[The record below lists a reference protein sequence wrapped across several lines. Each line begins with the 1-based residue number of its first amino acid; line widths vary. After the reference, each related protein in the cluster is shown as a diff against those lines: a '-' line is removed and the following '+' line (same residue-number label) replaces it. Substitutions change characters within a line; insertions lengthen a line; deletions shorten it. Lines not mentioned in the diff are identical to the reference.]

1 MSTPG
6 VNQTAERRLIS
17 ACMVAGIA
25 GWSYAAGE
33 GVLAEHFSDPICH
46 ALWRAGSVCLAE
58 GTHPDSAG
66 LYRAIAGLDGEAKP
80 SALEIA
86 NLEALEATSL
96 HLRRLTADVIDL
108 SRRRKLITAM
118 AAGLEAAKD
127 GSAKEWADI
136 WAGVEPHIRSAQD
149 ITAGAKSRTLAEVA
163 ANAKRLLLTPDQ
175 SDSVPSI
182 CAEWDQQASP
192 CKAGQLIVIAGRPGA
207 GKSAF
212 AGQVAHNIAQG
223 STTAFFSLEM
233 SAEEILTR
241 MARLRVNPRPQWDET
256 IAAELDALAG
266 YSTLRIY
273 EVEHART
280 VAQIEAVCRLLA
292 ASPQGLGAVV
302 VDYLQLV
309 TPPAGSGREN
319 REQQVAAMSR
329 AFKLLARTLK
339 VPVFLLAQLN
349 REVDK
354 GEKKR
359 RPRLSDLRESGAIEQ
374 DADRVWFLYPAN
386 EDAMSEGR
394 MLDVILYQAKCRNGP
409 AGLEALFAFDR
420 LGMQFVPIKPKAT
433 DDDFV

>member
-1 MSTPG
+1 
-6 VNQTAERRLIS
+6 
-17 ACMVAGIA
+17 
-25 GWSYAAGE
+25 
-33 GVLAEHFSDPICH
+33 
-46 ALWRAGSVCLAE
+46 
-58 GTHPDSAG
+58 
-66 LYRAIAGLDGEAKP
+66 
-80 SALEIA
+80 
-86 NLEALEATSL
+86 
-96 HLRRLTADVIDL
+96 
-108 SRRRKLITAM
+108 
-118 AAGLEAAKD
+118 
-127 GSAKEWADI
+127 
-136 WAGVEPHIRSAQD
+136 
-149 ITAGAKSRTLAEVA
+149 
-163 ANAKRLLLTPDQ
+163 
-175 SDSVPSI
+175 VPSI

-223 STTAFFSLEM
+223 ATTAFFSLEM

-256 IAAELDALAG
+256 IAAELDALATFA
-266 YSTLRIY
+266 TLRIY
-273 EVEHART
+273 EVEHARS

-394 MLDVILYQAKCRNGP
+394 TLDVILYQAKCRNGP